1 MEFKRVEAEKNR
13 QHELQIAQIFASAMH
28 NQGFQRAPYSTNTN
42 VYQPTVHQ
50 GKNTGRIP
58 QQILATPPPRVE
70 QPNEQMSPVYPARS
84 ETIFSKHFLPDS
96 VDWPL

>member
-58 QQILATPPPRVE
+58 HQILTTPPPRLNIQTNKCLLSIPREVKQFFE
-70 QPNEQMSPVYPARS
+70 G
-84 ETIFSKHFLPDS
+84 IFFLT
-96 VDWPL
+96 V

>member
-1 MEFKRVEAEKNR
+1 
-13 QHELQIAQIFASAMH
+13 MH

-58 QQILATPPPRVE
+58 QQILTTPPPSVE
-70 QPNEQMSPVYPARS
+70 HPNEQMSPVYPARS
-84 ETIFSKHFLPDS
+84 ETNFPRHLASVTSNLFNKHELLLLEKNYIFTI
-96 VDWPL
+96 

>member
-50 GKNTGRIP
+50 GKTMGRIP
-58 QQILATPPPRVE
+58 QQILTTPPPRVE
-70 QPNEQMSPVYPARS
+70 HPNEQMSPVYPARS
-84 ETIFSKHFLPDS
+84 EASVSRHFLPDS

>member
-1 MEFKRVEAEKNR
+1 M
-13 QHELQIAQIFASAMH
+13 QIAQIFASEMH
-28 NQGFQRAPYSTNTN
+28 NQGFQRAPYSTNAN

-50 GKNTGRIP
+50 GKNIGRIP

-84 ETIFSKHFLPDS
+84 ETIFSRHFLPDN